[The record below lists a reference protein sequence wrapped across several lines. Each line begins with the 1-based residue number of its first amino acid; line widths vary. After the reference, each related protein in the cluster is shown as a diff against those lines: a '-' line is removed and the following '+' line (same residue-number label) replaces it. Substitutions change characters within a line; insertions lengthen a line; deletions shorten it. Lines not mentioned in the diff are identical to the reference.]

1 VEGRKTETGTH
12 SRPFKKVGGFYFYLF
27 FKLVLAVDTEF
38 CEKALILN
46 AIKVLSLSD

>member
-1 VEGRKTETGTH
+1 MGLAAH
-12 SRPFKKVGGFYFYLF
+12 SRPFKKVGGFYF

-38 CEKALILN
+38 CEKALVLN